1 MTLPRLVATNVMNLK
16 SVAATFGLAHY
27 SDKLPL
33 RSWPVAKQE
42 TDRLDPT
49 PMVIKPPDTAKTAI
63 IELFD
68 FGFCTH
74 ADNVGGIAARI
85 NQLMVNE

>member
-1 MTLPRLVATNVMNLK
+1 
-16 SVAATFGLAHY
+16 
-27 SDKLPL
+27 
-33 RSWPVAKQE
+33 
-42 TDRLDPT
+42 
-49 PMVIKPPDTAKTAI
+49 MVIKPPDTAKTAI